1 MPLSHLVSYWRAPYH
16 IFANNPAA
24 LHENFVIAF
33 FETSI
38 GDFVLHQLMPMG
50 STLDLTK
57 ILIHVYHPSSSQ
69 NSGRR
74 V

>member
-38 GDFVLHQLMPMG
+38 GGFALHQLMPMG
-50 STLDLTK
+50 ST
-57 ILIHVYHPSSSQ
+57 PSFD
-69 NSGRR
+69 
-74 V
+74 